1 MPSPDFSRYIDLTP
15 LDPDPAVIYNGAV
28 ELARLSMP
36 EFTLRQGTPEDAIFQ
51 AVSYI
56 TGITAGAI
64 NRLPSALMVGVANL
78 LGYSRYPG
86 SKASV
91 EATLTLANYDA
102 AVISAGTILSWSHQD
117 ENGEVFQ
124 YAFEI
129 TETVDIAAGTP
140 PTLPTGTATLRSLV
154 PGYLPTLPVGTTLN
168 IVTTNTA
175 IQSAVTTDTFINGTD
190 PETDRDYM
198 DSVATYIQSL
208 SSTISTATQVD
219 STILTTF
226 RNVGRCKTYD
236 LTNPSGDL
244 YVSDPDEPGYSTIFT
259 YGRNAQLTTTERD
272 DILLY
277 MEDKINVGLALDVL
291 PINVCGIS
299 VRASIV
305 YDNKWLEADI
315 IEDVEFTLNQFLGPD
330 TYPTFDSQIRA
341 NIILARIARLTGIV
355 YVSSL
360 ALQPIQTVGAEVW
373 SQKQWA
379 DVRCATTGPITI
391 ATGLNAG
398 DVIDGITLVN
408 GDRVL
413 VKDQSTASQNGIYI
427 VSASPARA
435 TDADASAEFSQNKN
449 VYVTSGSTNAAT
461 YWKQTTSGAI
471 TVGTTSVAFGS
482 SSGFQTLDFVYKGS
496 MPDISLGSID
506 LTMTGE
512 TV

>member
-15 LDPDPAVIYNGAV
+15 LDPNPADIYNGAV

-86 SKASV
+86 SKATV
-91 EATLTLANYDA
+91 QATLTLSSYDA
-102 AVISAGTILSWSHQD
+102 VVIDAGTILSWSYQD
-117 ENGEVFQ
+117 EGGEIFQ
-124 YAFEI
+124 YAFEVAESVNI
-129 TETVDIAAGTP
+129 PAGTP

-154 PGYLPTLPVGTTLN
+154 PGYLPTLPVGTNLN

-175 IQSAVTTDTFINGTD
+175 IQSAITTDTFANGMD

-198 DSVATYIQSL
+198 DSLVTYVQSL
-208 SSTISTATQVD
+208 SSSISTATQLD

-236 LTNPSGDL
+236 LTNPSGNL
-244 YVSDPDEPGYSTIFT
+244 FLTDPNEPGYSTIYV
-259 YGRNAQLTTTERD
+259 YGRNAQLTVNERS
-272 DILLY
+272 DILAY
-277 MEDKINVGLALDVL
+277 MEEKINVGLTIDVL
-291 PINVCGIS
+291 PLNVCGIA

-305 YDNKWLEADI
+305 YDDKWLETDI
-315 IEDVEFTLNQFLGPD
+315 IETIEYELNRFLSPDV
-330 TYPTFDSQIRA
+330 YPTFDAQIRA
-341 NIILARIARLTGIV
+341 NVILARIARLTGVV
-355 YVSSL
+355 YVGSISL
-360 ALQPIQTVGAEVW
+360 RPIQTVGAEVW
-373 SQKQWA
+373 SQEQWA

-391 ATGLNAG
+391 STGLNAG
-398 DVIDGITLVN
+398 DVIDGVTLAAN
-408 GDRVL
+408 DRVL

-435 TDADASAEFSQNKN
+435 TDADATVEFSQNKN
-449 VYVTSGSTNAAT
+449 VYVVSGSTNGGT
-461 YWKQTTSGAI
+461 YWKQTTSSPI
-471 TVGTTSVAFGS
+471 TVGTTSIDFGS
-482 SSGFQTLDFVYKGS
+482 SSGFQVLDFIYKGS

-512 TV
+512 TI